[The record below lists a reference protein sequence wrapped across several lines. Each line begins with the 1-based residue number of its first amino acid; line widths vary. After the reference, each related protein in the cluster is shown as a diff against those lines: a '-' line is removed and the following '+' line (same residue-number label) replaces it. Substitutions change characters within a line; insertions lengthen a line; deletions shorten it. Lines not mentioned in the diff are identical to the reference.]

1 MELLGESY
9 QSKRCL
15 KINLRSYI
23 FSAPGAI
30 TDLNNALDVF
40 EDELKKRGTKF
51 FGSAA
56 KPGFVD
62 YMIWPWCERTDA
74 FAFML
79 GDKYELDK
87 VRFNKLL
94 EWKDA
99 MKQDTAVQS
108 FIISGENHYKFR
120 VSHLAGTPDYD
131 MLA

>member
-1 MELLGESY
+1 MY
-9 QSKRCL
+9 CL
-15 KINLRSYI
+15 

-30 TDLNNALDVF
+30 TELNTVLDVF
-40 EDELKKRGTKF
+40 EAELKKRGTKF
-51 FGSAA
+51 YGGA

-79 GDKYELDK
+79 GDKYEMDK
-87 VRFNKLL
+87 VRFFKLL

-99 MKQDTAVQS
+99 MKQDAAVKAV
-108 FIISGENHYKFR
+108 IISGENHFKFR
-120 VSHLAGTPDYD
+120 QSYLNSVIPDYD

>member
-1 MELLGESY
+1 M
-9 QSKRCL
+9 
-15 KINLRSYI
+15 N
-23 FSAPGAI
+23 
-30 TDLNNALDVF
+30 TALDVF
-40 EDELKKRGTKF
+40 EEELKKRGKKF
-51 FGSAA
+51 FGGS

-74 FAFML
+74 FVFVL

-99 MKQDTAVQS
+99 MKTDSAVKAV
-108 FIISGENHYKFR
+108 IISGENHYKFR
-120 VSHLAGTPDYD
+120 KSTFSAEGPDYD